1 MDIAANYLNAQE
13 VVFEVE
19 KTLNQACDYLDSGSG
34 HIVLYD
40 PSSTPKTMKCGLF
53 RTKNS
58 GQKYAHPR
66 IVGRFWILEHHRVLT
81 DSGQLLTLNIWGD
94 GYVPNEVAEVAGTLG
109 IGDAR
114 FVLLRPGEDRHY
126 LAPSQ
131 LIVASTLG
139 WKLHEFNSVRF
150 WKCSDRKRYASI
162 LDGPNWPISGGRRR
176 SGFGITPEGKAGVVD
191 VQEGEGGREGA
202 SFEMTIY
209 SLDTWL
215 AELVHRA
222 GLHGQR

>member
-1 MDIAANYLNAQE
+1 MPDDRQVGEGAGDVVAELAAMTAGRAHRIFDNRSAFDVGE
-13 VVFEVE
+13 
-19 KTLNQACDYLDSGSG
+19 
-34 HIVLYD
+34 
-40 PSSTPKTMKCGLF
+40 GLAD
-53 RTKNS
+53 
-58 GQKYAHPR
+58 GGA
-66 IVGRFWILEHHRVLT
+66 
-81 DSGQLLTLNIWGD
+81 GD
-94 GYVPNEVAEVAGTLG
+94 GDTEFDGSADG
-109 IGDAR
+109 IGDKLGRLQVGSWAAR
-114 FVLLRPGEDRHY
+114 GSGVKNLHPHTPGPAFTPLHLVPHRITAGSDSCTPDPEE
-126 LAPSQ
+126 P
-131 LIVASTLG
+131 LIVASTVG